1 MKIVK
6 LSENIAVSEQITAED
21 MVEIAAAGYR
31 VVVNNRPDNEVA
43 GQPSSDSIEEAA
55 RAAGLEY
62 HYLPVTA
69 SNFPGPDADR
79 VAALFHDDSKP
90 VLAFCRTGTR
100 CANLWV
106 NTADET
112 HTELARE
119 KARTLGYDLSM
130 SEAAR

>member
-1 MKIVK
+1 MKIVR
-6 LSENIAVSEQITAED
+6 LSEHIAVSEQITAED
-21 MVEIAAAGYR
+21 MAEIAAAGYR

-43 GQPSSDSIEEAA
+43 GQPSSASIEEAA

-69 SNFPGPDADR
+69 SDFPGPDADR
-79 VAALFHDDSKP
+79 MAALFHDDSRP

-106 NTADET
+106 NTANDTDSEA
-112 HTELARE
+112 ARE
-119 KARTLGYDLSM
+119 KVRTLGYDLSM